1 MKKVERIIIYI
12 YIYIYIYMCVC
23 VCENIPSIF
32 GYEKDRSL
40 QLVSEH
46 RFKCNDIRILIN
58 VDIII
63 NFINWHGKLW

>member
-1 MKKVERIIIYI
+1 V
-12 YIYIYIYMCVC
+12 CVC
-23 VCENIPSIF
+23 VCVCVCV
-32 GYEKDRSL
+32 

>member
-1 MKKVERIIIYI
+1 V
-12 YIYIYIYMCVC
+12 CVC
-23 VCENIPSIF
+23 VCV
-32 GYEKDRSL
+32 

>member
-1 MKKVERIIIYI
+1 VDSPLKKVERNIIYI
-12 YIYIYIYMCVC
+12 YVGKK
-23 VCENIPSIF
+23 IPSIF